1 MNAPASIARG
11 AAQIA
16 PGTLVEPSPGIG
28 HNGGPAITAETIK
41 PQPGPQTAFLSS
53 SADIV
58 IYGGGAGGGKTWG
71 LLMEP
76 LRHVHNPGFG
86 AVFFRRTTVQIRN
99 EGGLWDE
106 SATLYPQMGADPKE
120 HELWWRFP
128 GGAAVSFAHLEHDK
142 TRFNYQGAQIP
153 LICFDELTHF
163 TAVQFWYMVSRNRSM
178 CGVRPYIRATC
189 NPDADSW
196 VAELIA
202 WWIDPET
209 GLPIPERSG
218 VIRWF
223 VRVGEELKWG
233 DTPEELACY
242 LMPDGTPI
250 PPKSLTFIPAKLT
263 DNKALM
269 DADPGYMASLLA
281 LPLVE
286 RERLLGGNW
295 KIRPAAGLY
304 FQRAYCR
311 VVDTIPAGTVF
322 ARGYD
327 LAATPPTP
335 ENPSPDATSGTK
347 IGRTPDGRYIVV
359 DSRSIMT
366 TPAGVERFI
375 LNTASEDGFSV
386 TVSLP
391 QDPGQAG
398 KSQIAT
404 LTKMLSGYVVRSS
417 TETGDKVT
425 RFGPFSAQAEAGNV
439 DVLRGPWNEA
449 WFTALEGFPTAKH
462 DDDADSTSRAF
473 EAVSLA
479 QRSAFDVM

>member
-1 MNAPASIARG
+1 VNAY
-11 AAQIA
+11 A
-16 PGTLVEPSPGIG
+16 PIG
-28 HNGGPAITAETIK
+28 HNGGPEITDETIK
-41 PQPGPQTAFLSS
+41 PQLGPQTVFLSS
-53 SADIV
+53 AADIA

-76 LRHVHNPGFG
+76 LRHVSNPDFG
-86 AVFFRRTTVQIRN
+86 AVFLRRNTTQIRN

-106 SATLYPQMGADPKE
+106 SMTLYPLLGAVPKE

-128 GGAAVSFAHLEHDK
+128 SGAAVSFAHLEHDK
-142 TRFNYQGAQIP
+142 TRFSYQGAQIP

-163 TAVQFWYMVSRNRSM
+163 TATQFWYMVSRNRSM

-196 VAELIA
+196 VAGLIA
-202 WWIDPET
+202 WWIDQDT

-218 VIRWF
+218 VVRWF
-223 VRVGEELKWG
+223 VRVGEELKWA
-233 DTPEELACY
+233 DSPEELAQY

-269 DADPGYMASLLA
+269 AADPGYMASLLA

-304 FQRAYCR
+304 FQRSWCR
-311 VVDTIPAGTVF
+311 VVDAVPAGTVF
-322 ARGYD
+322 GRGYD

-335 ENPSPDATSGTK
+335 DNPDPDSTSATK
-347 IGRTPDGRYIVV
+347 IGRAPDGRYIVV
-359 DSRSIMT
+359 DNRST
-366 TPAGVERFI
+366 QATPAGVERFI
-375 LNTASEDGFSV
+375 SNTASQDGREV
-386 TVSLP
+386 EISLP

-398 KSQIAT
+398 KSQVKSLT
-404 LTKMLSGYVVRSS
+404 LMLSGYTVRSS

-425 RFGPFSAQAEAGNV
+425 RFGPFSAQCEAGNV
-439 DVLRGPWNEA
+439 DVLRGEWNDK
-449 WFTALEGFPTAKH
+449 WFMNLEGFPAAKH

-473 EAVSLA
+473 AVVAIDGPAYRPNYGNL
-479 QRSAFDVM
+479 

>member
-1 MNAPASIARG
+1 MNAPASIA
-11 AAQIA
+11 
-16 PGTLVEPSPGIG
+16 
-28 HNGGPAITAETIK
+28 HNAGPPIDATTIK
-41 PQPGPQTAFLSS
+41 PQPGKQTDFLAS
-53 SADIV
+53 SADIA

-76 LRHVHNPGFG
+76 LRHIGNPQFG
-86 AVFFRRTTVQIRN
+86 AVFFRRSTVQIRN

-106 SATLYPQMGADPKE
+106 SAILYPQLGADPKE
-120 HELWWRFP
+120 HELWWKFP
-128 GGAAVSFAHLEHDK
+128 SGAAVSFAHLEHDK

-163 TAVQFWYMVSRNRSM
+163 TPTQFWYMVSRNRSM

-196 VAELIA
+196 VAGLIS
-202 WWIDPET
+202 WWINQET

-218 VIRWF
+218 LIRWF
-223 VRVGEELKWG
+223 VRVGEDLKWA
-233 DTPEELACY
+233 DSREELAQY

-250 PPKSLTFIPAKLT
+250 PPKSLTFIPALLS
-263 DNKALM
+263 DNLALM
-269 DADPGYMASLLA
+269 AADPGYMASLLA

-304 FQRAYCR
+304 FQRSWCR
-311 VVDTIPAGTVF
+311 VVDAVPAGTVF
-322 ARGYD
+322 GVGYD
-327 LAATPPTP
+327 LAATPPTA
-335 ENPSPDATSGTK
+335 ENPDPDATSRTK
-347 IGRTPDGRYIVV
+347 IGRTPDGRYIVAHNNRV
-359 DSRSIMT
+359 RE

-375 LNTASEDGFSV
+375 LNNASQDGKLV
-386 TVSLP
+386 TISLP

-398 KSQIAT
+398 KSQVKALT
-404 LTKMLSGYVVRSS
+404 LMLSGYTVRSS
-417 TETGDKVT
+417 TETGDKIT

-439 DVLRGPWNEA
+439 DVLRGDWNEA
-449 WFTALEGFPTAKH
+449 WFSALEGFPVAKH

-473 EAVSLA
+473 SVVALEVKAGW
-479 QRSAFDVM
+479 FI